1 MLDRGPR
8 LRYAVNVKQQITS
21 VQTERDGVVYV
32 FSNFVEYPVPPGAP
46 TGAAPY
52 LYFTLGVKH
61 VESGLG
67 FVLLDVRLSEGR
79 FQNPYHKTAFR
90 SRAHGYLNAVL
101 AQGVERAW
109 LEAVAPLLPSWRL
122 SEGAWEGLVFDVLK
136 LSKSMDAPYKVWTKD
151 ASEKARRE
159 KAERKVGIV

>member
-1 MLDRGPR
+1 
-8 LRYAVNVKQQITS
+8 VNVKQQVTS
-21 VQTERDGVVYV
+21 LQIELDGTVYV

-46 TGAAPY
+46 VGALPY

-61 VESGLG
+61 VASGFG
-67 FVLLDVRLSEGR
+67 FVLLDVRLSGGR

-101 AQGVERAW
+101 AKGVERAW
-109 LEAVAPLLPSWRL
+109 SEAVAPLMPSWRL

-136 LSKSMDAPYKVWTKD
+136 LSKSMDAPYKVWTKEK
-151 ASEKARRE
+151 SEKTRRE
-159 KAERKVGIV
+159 KAEKKVGIV